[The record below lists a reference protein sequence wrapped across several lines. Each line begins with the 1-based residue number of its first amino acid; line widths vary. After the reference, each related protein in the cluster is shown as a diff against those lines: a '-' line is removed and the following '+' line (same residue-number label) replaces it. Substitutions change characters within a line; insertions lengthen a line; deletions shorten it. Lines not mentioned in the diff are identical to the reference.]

1 MYTWKLLRVVLMGL
15 TAFALAISSL
25 MMRPTGQAYAA
36 PAAPSYTTSR
46 YMSTINSTTL
56 YNEGCSF
63 GQLQASQGQ
72 NQNPSG
78 TVVVLDF
85 GRPGYQNG
93 TYGSWIFNNSFA
105 STASITTA
113 AENFLQ
119 GYWNCT
125 PYWPNVRL
133 AIGTSNYGSSADFNA
148 HGKAWGTMINN
159 IASWISQKGYG
170 YQESIAAA
178 NDMEMSWNAAAKT
191 RSWADGYAS
200 TSSWAYYDFGDA
212 GGCPQQELSYNGS
225 CNNGWKQEDVWYV
238 SWGVAPAYV
247 LAEMYNT
254 AGAQAKQWRYLSLY
268 SYKTHGYSIYISGS
282 FTQWQACQGRSCPGT
297 NNSPSTGWAQLWDQ
311 LNADSRTAQTLRW
324 STDITWNN

>member
-1 MYTWKLLRVVLMGL
+1 MKMYTWKLLRVVLMGL

-93 TYGSWIFNNSFA
+93 T
-105 STASITTA
+105 
-113 AENFLQ
+113 
-119 GYWNCT
+119 
-125 PYWPNVRL
+125 YWPNVRL

-297 NNSPSTGWAQLWDQ
+297 NNGI
-311 LNADSRTAQTLRW
+311 N
-324 STDITWNN
+324 